1 MKFDLHAINAFVID
15 GMSTVM
21 LILFAV
27 EATARVYAMTL
38 SAIRRALRTEGEK

>member
-1 MKFDLHAINAFVID
+1 MAFDLHVVNSVVID

-27 EATARVYAMTL
+27 EATARVFAMTM
-38 SAIRRALRTEGEK
+38 AAVRRAFRTEGEK